1 MASNNKGSV
10 QHVEGAV
17 GHDVTTEKV
26 DTVGTVLAGQMHD
39 MSLEDR
45 AAALRLAQ
53 QADPGLEPFSWR
65 MFTFTLIV
73 LVCCMCSGDNGFD
86 GTVMSSINS
95 MSQYQQ
101 YFNLK
106 GKAAS
111 TGIIFGMY
119 TVGQVVAFFPASY
132 LPDKV
137 GRRWSMFC
145 GNVVLMIGALVT
157 CFATNMSMFIAGR
170 FLTGLGCTTASTSA
184 KSYMSEITSPASRGR
199 WMGLL
204 NSFYY
209 VGQLIASGIAI
220 PFGYRT
226 DNWAWRSPILLQA
239 APAIINVAFE
249 RAVSI
254 LTKLHSRDM
263 DPHSPLIQLEIQEI
277 EANISMSGA
286 DKRWWDFRA
295 IFNSAGN
302 RYRFGLCAIVSIWGQ
317 LSGNGL
323 ITYFLPVL
331 LLQAGI
337 TDSNRQRVLNF
348 VNSITSFIGA
358 LSGTAIVDKVGRRK
372 LFLTAEICCVCGMAI
387 VAGLLSDAGP
397 QNAMRANAG
406 ISFIFLFM
414 VLFSFGITPLQA
426 LYPAEVLAF
435 ENRAKGLALQGWVT
449 NAVSLI
455 NTFGLPS
462 ALAALTWKTY
472 LIFMVWDVVGVIT
485 IYWLVVETKQLSLE
499 DVDEVFMA
507 PNPKKRSFELAK
519 LARERAKRDQE
530 ALAVVSVRHEL

>member
-1 MASNNKGSV
+1 
-10 QHVEGAV
+10 
-17 GHDVTTEKV
+17 
-26 DTVGTVLAGQMHD
+26 
-39 MSLEDR
+39 
-45 AAALRLAQ
+45 
-53 QADPGLEPFSWR
+53 
-65 MFTFTLIV
+65 
-73 LVCCMCSGDNGFD
+73 
-86 GTVMSSINS
+86 
-95 MSQYQQ
+95 
-101 YFNLK
+101 
-106 GKAAS
+106 
-111 TGIIFGMY
+111 
-119 TVGQVVAFFPASY
+119 
-132 LPDKV
+132 
-137 GRRWSMFC
+137 
-145 GNVVLMIGALVT
+145 
-157 CFATNMSMFIAGR
+157 
-170 FLTGLGCTTASTSA
+170 
-184 KSYMSEITSPASRGR
+184 
-199 WMGLL
+199 
-204 NSFYY
+204 
-209 VGQLIASGIAI
+209 
-220 PFGYRT
+220 
-226 DNWAWRSPILLQA
+226 
-239 APAIINVAFE
+239 
-249 RAVSI
+249 
-254 LTKLHSRDM
+254 M

-277 EANISMSGA
+277 EANISTSGA

-348 VNSITSFIGA
+348 VNSITSFVGA

-472 LIFMVWDVVGVIT
+472 LIFMVWDIVGVIT
-485 IYWLVVETKQLSLE
+485 IYWLVVETKQLCKYTTALFLVEIHNSHEKPSRMWTRSSWRLTPRSGRSSSPSSLGRGPSVIRSSALRLASVTSS
-499 DVDEVFMA
+499 DSCSRT
-507 PNPKKRSFELAK
+507 KK
-519 LARERAKRDQE
+519 ARQTS
-530 ALAVVSVRHEL
+530 LF

>member
-1 MASNNKGSV
+1 
-10 QHVEGAV
+10 
-17 GHDVTTEKV
+17 
-26 DTVGTVLAGQMHD
+26 
-39 MSLEDR
+39 
-45 AAALRLAQ
+45 
-53 QADPGLEPFSWR
+53 
-65 MFTFTLIV
+65 
-73 LVCCMCSGDNGFD
+73 
-86 GTVMSSINS
+86 
-95 MSQYQQ
+95 
-101 YFNLK
+101 
-106 GKAAS
+106 
-111 TGIIFGMY
+111 
-119 TVGQVVAFFPASY
+119 
-132 LPDKV
+132 
-137 GRRWSMFC
+137 
-145 GNVVLMIGALVT
+145 
-157 CFATNMSMFIAGR
+157 
-170 FLTGLGCTTASTSA
+170 
-184 KSYMSEITSPASRGR
+184 
-199 WMGLL
+199 MGLL

-239 APAIINVAFE
+239 APAIINVAFVLLLPESPRWLYSRGQKE

-277 EANISMSGA
+277 EANISTSGA

-348 VNSITSFIGA
+348 VNSITSFAGA

-472 LIFMVWDVVGVIT
+472 LIFMVWDIVGVIT
-485 IYWLVVETKQLSLE
+485 IYWLVVETKQLCKYTTALFLVEIHNSHEKPSRMWTRSSWRLTPRSGRSSSPSSLGRGPSVIKSPARRLASVTSS
-499 DVDEVFMA
+499 DSCSRT
-507 PNPKKRSFELAK
+507 KK
-519 LARERAKRDQE
+519 ARQTS
-530 ALAVVSVRHEL
+530 LF